1 MNIQAMMKQAQALQ
15 RDMINIKKEID
26 AMSFTGESS
35 LVKITVDGT
44 KKVNKVEILNKAD
57 LEKDDMEMLED
68 MIMIALN
75 DAFAKVDAETE
86 KKMGKFANIP
96 GLF

>member
-15 RDMINIKKEID
+15 KDMLKAKKEID
-26 AMSFTGESS
+26 EKEFVGESS
-35 LVKITVDGT
+35 LVKITLLGT
-44 KKVNKVEILNKAD
+44 KEVKSVKIDNSSD
-57 LEKDDMEMLED
+57 LEKDDIEMLED
-68 MIMIALN
+68 MIMVAFN
-75 DAFAKVDAETE
+75 DATKKIDEETE

>member
-1 MNIQAMMKQAQALQ
+1 MNMQAMLKQAQAMQ

-26 AMSFTGESS
+26 AKDFIGESS
-35 LVKITVDGT
+35 LVKITVKGT
-44 KKVNKVEILNKAD
+44 KEVTKVEIRDKENFESDD
-57 LEKDDMEMLED
+57 LEMLED

-75 DAFAKVDAETE
+75 DALSKVDAETE
-86 KKMGKFANIP
+86 KKMGKYSNIP

>member
-1 MNIQAMMKQAQALQ
+1 MNIQAMLKQAQSLQ
-15 RDMINIKKEID
+15 RDMLNIKKEID

-35 LVKITVDGT
+35 LVKVTVDGT
-44 KKVNKVEILNKAD
+44 KKVTKVDIANKDSID
-57 LEKDDMEMLED
+57 KDDIL
-68 MIMIALN
+68 IALN

-86 KKMGKFANIP
+86 KKMGKFSNIP

>member
-26 AMSFTGESS
+26 NSDFTGESS
-35 LVKITVDGT
+35 LVSVVVKGT
-44 KKVNKVEILNKAD
+44 KEVKSITINDKENIEKED
-57 LEKDDMEMLED
+57 LEMLED
-68 MIMIALN
+68 MTLLALN
-75 DAFAKVDAETE
+75 DAFKKVDKEIE
-86 KKMGKFANIP
+86 QKMGKFSNIP

>member
-1 MNIQAMMKQAQALQ
+1 MNIQAMMKQAQSLQ
-15 RDMINIKKEID
+15 RDMLNIKKEID
-26 AMSFTGESS
+26 AKSFVGESS
-35 LVKITVDGT
+35 LVKITVKGT
-44 KKVNKVEILNKAD
+44 KEVVKVEINDKDSLGPDD
-57 LEKDDMEMLED
+57 LEMLED

-75 DAFAKVDAETE
+75 DAFKKVDAETE

>member
-15 RDMINIKKEID
+15 KDMLKAKKEID
-26 AMSFTGESS
+26 EKEFVGESS
-35 LVKITVDGT
+35 LVKVTLLGT
-44 KKVNKVEILNKAD
+44 KEVKSVKIDGFAD
-57 LEKDDMEMLED
+57 LDKEDMEMLED
-68 MIMIALN
+68 MIMVAFN
-75 DAFAKVDAETE
+75 DATKKIDTETE

>member
-15 RDMINIKKEID
+15 RDMMNIKKEID
-26 AMSFTGESS
+26 AKSFVGESS
-35 LVKITVDGT
+35 LVTITVKGT
-44 KKVNKVEILNKAD
+44 KEVAKVEIKDKENLEAD
-57 LEKDDMEMLED
+57 DLEMLED

-75 DAFAKVDAETE
+75 DAFKKVDAETE

>member
-15 RDMINIKKEID
+15 KDMLKIKDEID
-26 AMSFTGESS
+26 SSKFTGENAMI
-35 LVKITVDGT
+35 KITIDGT
-44 KKVNKVEILNKAD
+44 KKILSTELKVTESLDSEDI
-57 LEKDDMEMLED
+57 EMLQD
-68 MIMIALN
+68 MITSAYN
-75 DAFAKVDAETE
+75 DAAKKVDEITE

>member
-44 KKVNKVEILNKAD
+44 KKVNKVEILNKGD

-75 DAFAKVDAETE
+75 DAFSKVDSETE

>member
-1 MNIQAMMKQAQALQ
+1 MMKQAQALQ

-26 AMSFTGESS
+26 AMNFTGESS

-44 KKVNKVEILNKAD
+44 KKVNKVEIINKDD

>member
-15 RDMINIKKEID
+15 RDMLKAKKEID
-26 AMSFTGESS
+26 EKKFVGESS
-35 LVKITVDGT
+35 LVKITLLGT
-44 KKVNKVEILNKAD
+44 KEVKSVKIDSSSD
-57 LEKDDMEMLED
+57 LEKDDIEMLED
-68 MIMIALN
+68 MIMVAFN
-75 DAFAKVDAETE
+75 DATKKIDEETE